1 MKLNF
6 NVNSMRHLLFHL
18 VWHLNLLGLSY
29 IETKQTRNKGNR
41 LTFICGCFCSNN
53 RANNWMQRVRATL
66 SVGQRV
72 VLIENK
78 HLGHWTAFNRW
89 ERQPM
94 IYLIEIQW
102 FVTVNSNRTVFFH
115 RQKQYDLIENRR
127 ALFLRTLERNEIEHL
142 SVWLIENES
151 LCEHSSR
158 CLIKKTKFCFCFSFS
173 K

>member
-1 MKLNF
+1 MKSSLCFF
-6 NVNSMRHLLFHL
+6 NITNVICTLVIRKSFFRDDQFSWWATEQTFIQTIHLFLKVPWVSTENVSFEPFSFHPLIWNWTSTSIRCDIYFFHL

-94 IYLIEIQW
+94 I
-102 FVTVNSNRTVFFH
+102 
-115 RQKQYDLIENRR
+115 
-127 ALFLRTLERNEIEHL
+127 
-142 SVWLIENES
+142 
-151 LCEHSSR
+151 
-158 CLIKKTKFCFCFSFS
+158 
-173 K
+173 